1 MKNKIDVSV
10 IIPAYNAAETI
21 GCLVNKIL
29 SETRIAIELIVV
41 DDGSTDGTANV
52 ICQIKDERLVLIE
65 QANQGVYA
73 ARNTA
78 LTLHRGEW
86 VIFLDAD
93 DDIADGF
100 IEKRWQAATASQAD
114 VVIFNGWH
122 SGADNHRR
130 AVHTKQPCEATLS
143 GHEWIRHC
151 VIHREWPHYLWL
163 QMVRSSYIKQHSL
176 HFQPGRSHK
185 DILWTVHLAASNG
198 RFCTLD
204 IKDYIY
210 INNKASIT
218 HRPDYYDV
226 RAISYVEVIEDI
238 IQLADDKQNKKIKIF
253 LYRHALV
260 EARHFL
266 GLYRK
271 KVMDKSNVKTS
282 FNKNISFISLFQ
294 GISSLSDIFFFIKLM
309 RTIF

>member
-10 IIPAYNAAETI
+10 IIPAHNAAATI

-52 ICQIKDERLVLIE
+52 IRQIKDERLALIE

-73 ARNTA
+73 ARNAA
-78 LTLHRGEW
+78 LALHRGEW

-100 IEKRWQAATASQAD
+100 IEKRWRASTESQAD

-122 SGADNHRR
+122 SGADQHRR
-130 AVHTKQPCEATLS
+130 AVHRKQPYATTLS

-151 VIHREWPHYLWL
+151 VTRREWPHYLWL

-176 HFQPGRSHK
+176 HFQPGKSHK
-185 DILWTVHLAASNG
+185 DILWTVHLAACNG
-198 RFCTLD
+198 FFRVSE

-210 INNKASIT
+210 ISNTASIT

-226 RAISYVEVIEDI
+226 RALSYVEVIAEI
-238 IQLADDKQNKKIKIF
+238 IRLAEQEQNKEIKVF
-253 LYRHALV
+253 LLRHALV

-271 KVMDKSNVKTS
+271 KVQGRTELQQT
-282 FNKNISFISLFQ
+282 FRRRIRLISLAK
-294 GISSLSDIFFFIKLM
+294 GISRLSDVFFLLKLFYKL
-309 RTIF
+309 R